1 MTKHGEDI
9 ENQIVAFLRKRL
21 PAVKGIYLFGS
32 RVEGKGHAES
42 DWDVAVLRAHTL
54 PAALLEWWH
63 IQEELA
69 ASINQSVDLIDL
81 QGASTVMRFE
91 VIGKGRRL
99 WCGDP
104 DYCGV
109 FEMLSF
115 SFYQRLQQERAVILE
130 EIRRSGAIYG

>member
-1 MTKHGEDI
+1 MNKREEDI
-9 ENQIVAFLRKRL
+9 EKQIVAFLQEKL
-21 PAVKGIYLFGS
+21 PALKGIYLFGS
-32 RVEGKGHAES
+32 RVEGNGHAES

-54 PAALLEWWH
+54 STTPLEWWR

-99 WCGDP
+99 WCDDP
-104 DYCGV
+104 EYCGV

-115 SFYQRLQQERAVILE
+115 SFYQRLQQERAIIFE
-130 EIRRSGAIYG
+130 EIRRSGAIYE

>member
-1 MTKHGEDI
+1 MMKLKEDI
-9 ENQIVAFLRKRL
+9 EAQLIAFLRKRL
-21 PAVKGIYLFGS
+21 PALKGIYLFGS
-32 RVEGKGHAES
+32 RVKGSGYVES

-54 PAALLEWWH
+54 CATPLEWWR

-81 QGASTVMRFE
+81 QSASTVMRFE

-99 WCGDP
+99 CCGDP

-115 SFYQRLQQERAVILE
+115 SFYQRLQQERAVIFE